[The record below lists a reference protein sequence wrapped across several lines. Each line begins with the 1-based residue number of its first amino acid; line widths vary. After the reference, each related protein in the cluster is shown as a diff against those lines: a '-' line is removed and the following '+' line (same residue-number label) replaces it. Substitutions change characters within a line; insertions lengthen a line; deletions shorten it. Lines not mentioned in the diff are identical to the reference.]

1 MNQPKPDM
9 AMDDQEQMNDS
20 PLSDAAD
27 IPIEVPQG
35 DGHEDSVP
43 AEYEVQIL
51 ELKDQLIR
59 ALAETENVRKR
70 AQRDVEESNKYA
82 ITGFARQMISVL
94 ENLQRATSSI
104 SEDMRAENEQVKN
117 LALGVEMTLRELLG
131 AFERFGIRR
140 IEPMGEKFDHNL
152 HQAVVQLEDAHAE
165 PGTVLQVLQ
174 AGYTIHDRLLQPAM
188 VGVAKRGE
196 TPKQVD
202 TEA

>member
-1 MNQPKPDM
+1 MNQLKPDD
-9 AMDDQEQMNDS
+9 AMDNQS
-20 PLSDAAD
+20 PLADASDEAIDLSNDDAAVSD
-27 IPIEVPQG
+27 
-35 DGHEDSVP
+35 VP
-43 AEYEVQIL
+43 AEYELQIA

-59 ALAETENVRKR
+59 ALAENENIRKR
-70 AQRDVEESNKYA
+70 AQRDLEESNKYA

-117 LALGVEMTLRELLG
+117 LALGVEMTLRELLT
-131 AFERFGIRR
+131 AFERFGITR
-140 IEPMGEKFDHNL
+140 IEPIGEKFDHNL
-152 HQAVVQLEDAHAE
+152 HQAVIQIDDPVAE

-196 TPKQVD
+196 TPNQVD
-202 TEA
+202 TQA